1 MLPVA
6 AAFAR
11 ASFQQQLAYR
21 VANWAGLFTNA
32 AFLLFRCGVFVACY
46 RNRTSIGDYSV
57 LDATSFVT
65 VTQAILM
72 VAPVWGAVGLA
83 SDVRTGQIA
92 VDLLRP
98 VDLFAVTMA
107 RRLGISAYFVFARTI
122 PLLAIGAGLGL
133 LAPPSPLGALAFLVS
148 VALGAWIGVAVL
160 FLVEAS
166 SFWLESE
173 RGVRMIVVGLSTLPS
188 GLLLPVDWYP
198 GWVQTLFRATPFAY
212 TLDLPAAIWLG
223 QTTGHALAVALAVQV
238 GWALAM
244 TGLCRFALARGARR
258 LQAVG
263 G

>member
-1 MLPVA
+1 MLAVA

-32 AFLLFRCGVFVACY
+32 AFLLFRCGVFTACY
-46 RNRTSIGDYSV
+46 RNRSEIGGLSV
-57 LDATSFVT
+57 LEATSFVT

-83 SDVRTGQIA
+83 NDIRTGQIA

-98 VDLFAVTMA
+98 IDLFTVTMA
-107 RRLGISAYFVFARTI
+107 RRLGISAYFAFARTV
-122 PLLAIGAGLGL
+122 PLLALGAAAGLLG
-133 LAPPSPLGALAFLVS
+133 PPSPIGALAFLIS

-160 FLVEAS
+160 FLIETS

-173 RGVRMIVVGLSTLPS
+173 RGVRMIVLGLSTLPS
-188 GLLLPVDWYP
+188 GLLLPVGWYP
-198 GWVQTLFRATPFAY
+198 EWLQTVFRATPFAY
-212 TLDLPAAIWLG
+212 TLNLPAEIWLG
-223 QTTGHALAVALAVQV
+223 QAAGRGLFGALAVQLA
-238 GWALAM
+238 WALAM
-244 TGLCRFALARGARR
+244 TVLCRTALARGARR